1 MMMNK
6 KILYLYIYMLPFIII
21 GILLI
26 CCCSSSSFFPAAIS
40 SSVSFAD
47 LRESG
52 TFKRAKE
59 HFNSKK

>member
-1 MMMNK
+1 
-6 KILYLYIYMLPFIII
+6 MLPFIII
-21 GILLI
+21 GVLLLL
-26 CCCSSSSFFPAAIS
+26 CCCCSSFFPAAIS

-52 TFKRAKE
+52 SFKRAKE

>member
-1 MMMNK
+1 
-6 KILYLYIYMLPFIII
+6 MLPFIII